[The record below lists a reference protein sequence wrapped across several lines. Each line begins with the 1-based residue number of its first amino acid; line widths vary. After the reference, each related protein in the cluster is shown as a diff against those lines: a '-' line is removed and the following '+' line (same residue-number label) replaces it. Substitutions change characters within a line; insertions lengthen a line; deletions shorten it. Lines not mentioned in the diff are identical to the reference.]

1 MKDRSD
7 LWSRFKFW
15 LDSVFGSLLFGLL
28 LFSAFV
34 IVVLDATGI
43 W

>member
-1 MKDRSD
+1 MKDGSD

-15 LDSVFGSLLFGLL
+15 FDSVFGSLFFGLL
-28 LFSAFV
+28 LVSAFI